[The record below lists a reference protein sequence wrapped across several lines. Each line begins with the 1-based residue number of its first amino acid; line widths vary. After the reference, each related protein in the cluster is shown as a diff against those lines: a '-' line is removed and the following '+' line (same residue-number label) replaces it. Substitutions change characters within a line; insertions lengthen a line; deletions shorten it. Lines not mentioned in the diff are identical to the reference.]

1 MVCDC
6 RGIAS
11 SERQATV
18 GNILKAHG
26 ILIECWRLVQL
37 ADVCHRTIE
46 TIDPH
51 ADPLSDFAYID
62 ISSIDPTN
70 KVISAPKRLN
80 GKDAPKRARRLVRSG
95 DVLVS
100 TVRPKLNAVALAADK
115 HDGYVCSTAICVL
128 RPKAEILPE
137 YLYWFVRS
145 PEFVDSLSAQA
156 TGAVYLSVSDRQIRD
171 QLIPLPPIS
180 EQRRIAVVLNDR
192 MEAVEKARKACE
204 DQLEATRELPSVYLD
219 EVFDSE
225 NMKNWER
232 RMLGDICREISDGNH
247 FTPHY
252 VQSGVPILLA
262 KNVRKQALSFDDCRY
277 ISEEEHQQL
286 CRRCKPEMGDV
297 LYTKVGVIGVAKAVD
312 TDREFSVGVSV
323 AVLKLLPSLVSEY
336 LEMML
341 NSQFCNNQAERLARC
356 SYYSNLSIRELKQ
369 IEVVVPP
376 VSEQQ
381 RLVEDAKSR
390 ISSYHAL
397 LSSLEAQLEAIN
409 EIGEA
414 ILSSAFRGEL

>member
-1 MVCDC
+1 MVRDC
-6 RGIAS
+6 RGVAS
-11 SERQATV
+11 SVKQATV

-37 ADVCHRTIE
+37 ADVCYKKTE

-70 KVISAPKRLN
+70 KVISAPKRIN
-80 GKDAPKRARRLVRSG
+80 AKDAPKRARRLLRSG

-100 TVRPKLNAVALAADK
+100 TVRPKLNAVALAANE
-115 HDGYVCSTAICVL
+115 HDRYVCSTAICVL
-128 RPKAEILPE
+128 RPKAEVLPE

-145 PEFVDSLSAQA
+145 PEFVDSLSVQA

-171 QLIPLPPIS
+171 QLIPLPPLT
-180 EQRRIAVVLNDR
+180 EQSRIAAVLNDR
-192 MEAVEKARKACE
+192 MEAVEEARKACE
-204 DQLEATRELPSVYLD
+204 EQIKAARELPSVYLD
-219 EVFDSE
+219 EVFNIE
-225 NMKNWER
+225 NMRKWER

-262 KNVRKQALSFDDCRY
+262 KNVLKQALSFDNCRY

-312 TDREFSVGVSV
+312 TDREFSVGSSV
-323 AVLKLLPSLVSEY
+323 AVLKLLTLVVPEY

-341 NSQFCNNQAERLARC
+341 NSQFCKNQAERLSRC

-376 VSEQQ
+376 ASEQQ
-381 RLVEDAKSR
+381 RLVEDAHSR
-390 ISSYHAL
+390 MSSYRSL
-397 LSSLEAQLEAIN
+397 LSSLEAQLVAIN
-409 EIGEA
+409 ELGET